1 MYPFV
6 LINCDTPILKLGH
19 NIQLELDTS
28 LNTQTTF
35 TSKNPQKGSISLSG
49 DQYGTLAEL

>member
-1 MYPFV
+1 MDPFV
-6 LINCDTPILKLGH
+6 LINCDTPIRKLGH

-49 DQYGTLAEL
+49 DQYDTLAEL